1 MICICDPIGIVVILI
16 IIKVRYV
23 RYAWIL
29 GVFVLSCCLILLHTY
44 LRTDGLHLLFV
55 VVDRLDRTKERREK
69 ERWRRT
75 LHLPGGLLLGYV
87 STPSSLLYFISGE
100 GEWRFPPAPTQK
112 KEKKIRTDKTPLF
125 ILSPSQ
131 KSADLARVRDNQRRS
146 RARRKEY
153 LQELE
158 TKYWTCEQV
167 GVGASAEIQA
177 AARLVVN
184 ENKRL
189 RALLMKYGI
198 SSREINGEGEET
210 ASSVVENL
218 EAMLGKRRACGGG
231 SGGTGGRADV
241 VAAESCEKSLVAIRY
256 GHSQMPDRG
265 LRQLQMKGT
274 IPSPQSSGNVLRE
287 NGGSSAGNT
296 GVLQQQQQHS
306 EAHQQ
311 QQHQQQQFATLRHT
325 LPPQAPVPPQQ
336 NHTPMQSNT
345 HTYATTSASASSSA
359 STSSNPDHIYATTST
374 YSPGSSSSL
383 YGGNNNNNNYPDYY
397 YTQQHQNQQQN
408 HQHNDFFAHNN
419 LDIYSAAAA
428 AVPIPQHQ
436 QHQQQN
442 QHQQNQYQQQPN
454 DTASCRD
461 IADAIRCIRPS
472 LTLQELDE
480 EMGCHQL
487 CDADGGGGGGG
498 SSCGGGDGGN
508 GDCKVPHYKAFELMD
523 RLSN

>member
-1 MICICDPIGIVVILI
+1 M
-16 IIKVRYV
+16 
-23 RYAWIL
+23 
-29 GVFVLSCCLILLHTY
+29 
-44 LRTDGLHLLFV
+44 
-55 VVDRLDRTKERREK
+55 
-69 ERWRRT
+69 
-75 LHLPGGLLLGYV
+75 
-87 STPSSLLYFISGE
+87 
-100 GEWRFPPAPTQK
+100 
-112 KEKKIRTDKTPLF
+112 
-125 ILSPSQ
+125 
-131 KSADLARVRDNQRRS
+131 
-146 RARRKEY
+146 
-153 LQELE
+153 
-158 TKYWTCEQV
+158 
-167 GVGASAEIQA
+167 GASAEIQA

-231 SGGTGGRADV
+231 TGGRADV

-274 IPSPQSSGNVLRE
+274 IPSPQSSGNGLRE
-287 NGGSSAGNT
+287 NGGSLAGNT
-296 GVLQQQQQHS
+296 GVLQQQQQHG

-311 QQHQQQQFATLRHT
+311 QQHQQQEFAALRHPQ
-325 LPPQAPVPPQQ
+325 PPQAPLPPQQ

-345 HTYATTSASASSSA
+345 HTYATTSASASSS
-359 STSSNPDHIYATTST
+359 SSSNPEQIYATTST

-383 YGGNNNNNNYPDYY
+383 YGGNNNNNNNYPDYC
-397 YTQQHQNQQQN
+397 YTQQHQQQN

-419 LDIYSAAAA
+419 LDIYPAIAAA
-428 AVPIPQHQ
+428 AVPVPQHQ
-436 QHQQQN
+436 QQNQQN
-442 QHQQNQYQQQPN
+442 QHQQNQYQQQN
-454 DTASCRD
+454 TSASCRD

-487 CDADGGGGGGG
+487 CSGADSGGGGGG
-498 SSCGGGDGGN
+498 SSCGGGDGGGI

>member
-1 MICICDPIGIVVILI
+1 M
-16 IIKVRYV
+16 
-23 RYAWIL
+23 W
-29 GVFVLSCCLILLHTY
+29 
-44 LRTDGLHLLFV
+44 
-55 VVDRLDRTKERREK
+55 RL
-69 ERWRRT
+69 
-75 LHLPGGLLLGYV
+75 
-87 STPSSLLYFISGE
+87 
-100 GEWRFPPAPTQK
+100 PPTPTQK
-112 KEKKIRTDKTPLF
+112 KQKKIRTNKNTHF
-125 ILSPSQ
+125 LSFPSQ

-231 SGGTGGRADV
+231 SGGGGGE

-265 LRQLQMKGT
+265 LRQLQMRGT
-274 IPSPQSSGNVLRE
+274 IPSPQSSGNGLRE

-296 GVLQQQQQHS
+296 DVLQPQQQQQQHN

-311 QQHQQQQFATLRHT
+311 QQHHQQQFAALRHT
-325 LPPQAPVPPQQ
+325 QPPQAPLPPQQ
-336 NHTPMQSNT
+336 NHTPIQSNT
-345 HTYATTSASASSSA
+345 HTYATTSASASS

-383 YGGNNNNNNYPDYY
+383 YGGNNNNNNNNYPDYC

-408 HQHNDFFAHNN
+408 HQHNDFFVNNN
-419 LDIYSAAAA
+419 LDIYSAVA
-428 AVPIPQHQ
+428 AVVPVPQH
-436 QHQQQN
+436 QQN
-442 QHQQNQYQQQPN
+442 QHQQNQYQQSN
-454 DTASCRD
+454 TSASCRD

-487 CDADGGGGGGG
+487 CDADGGGGGGDG
-498 SSCGGGDGGN
+498 GGN

>member
-1 MICICDPIGIVVILI
+1 M
-16 IIKVRYV
+16 
-23 RYAWIL
+23 
-29 GVFVLSCCLILLHTY
+29 
-44 LRTDGLHLLFV
+44 
-55 VVDRLDRTKERREK
+55 DRSDRKRKKERKRK

-87 STPSSLLYFISGE
+87 STPSSYLLFPGRESGDSPQLQLQSKKNQSE
-100 GEWRFPPAPTQK
+100 LTKPFFP
-112 KEKKIRTDKTPLF
+112 
-125 ILSPSQ
+125 SPSQ

-231 SGGTGGRADV
+231 GTGGRADV

-274 IPSPQSSGNVLRE
+274 IPSPQSSGNGLRE
-287 NGGSSAGNT
+287 NGGSLAGNT
-296 GVLQQQQQHS
+296 GVLLQQQQHN
-306 EAHQQ
+306 EAQQ
-311 QQHQQQQFATLRHT
+311 QQQQQQFATLSHT
-325 LPPQAPVPPQQ
+325 QPPQAPLPPQQ
-336 NHTPMQSNT
+336 NHTSIQSNT
-345 HTYATTSASASSSA
+345 HTYATTSASVSSSST
-359 STSSNPDHIYATTST
+359 STSSNPDHIYAPTST

-383 YGGNNNNNNYPDYY
+383 YGGNNNNYHPDYC
-397 YTQQHQNQQQN
+397 YTQQQQN
-408 HQHNDFFAHNN
+408 HQHNDFFVNNN
-419 LDIYSAAAA
+419 LDIYSAVAAA

-436 QHQQQN
+436 QHQQ
-442 QHQQNQYQQQPN
+442 NQYPTNQQQPN
-454 DTASCRD
+454 TSASCRD

-498 SSCGGGDGGN
+498 GGN

>member
-1 MICICDPIGIVVILI
+1 M
-16 IIKVRYV
+16 
-23 RYAWIL
+23 
-29 GVFVLSCCLILLHTY
+29 
-44 LRTDGLHLLFV
+44 
-55 VVDRLDRTKERREK
+55 
-69 ERWRRT
+69 
-75 LHLPGGLLLGYV
+75 
-87 STPSSLLYFISGE
+87 
-100 GEWRFPPAPTQK
+100 WRFPPTPKQK
-112 KEKKIRTDKTPLF
+112 KKKIRTDKTTF
-125 ILSPSQ
+125 FFLSPSQ

-218 EAMLGKRRACGGG
+218 EAMMGKRRACGGG
-231 SGGTGGRADV
+231 SGTGGRTDV
-241 VAAESCEKSLVAIRY
+241 VAAESCEQSLVAIRY

-274 IPSPQSSGNVLRE
+274 IPSPQRSGNGLRE

-296 GVLQQQQQHS
+296 SVLLQQQHS

-311 QQHQQQQFATLRHT
+311 QHQQQQKQQFATLRHT
-325 LPPQAPVPPQQ
+325 QPPQAPLPPQQ
-336 NHTPMQSNT
+336 NHAPIQSNT
-345 HTYATTSASASSSA
+345 HTYATSASASSS
-359 STSSNPDHIYATTST
+359 STSSTSNPEQIYATTST

-383 YGGNNNNNNYPDYY
+383 YGGNNNNNYPDYC

-419 LDIYSAAAA
+419 LDIYSAVA
-428 AVPIPQHQ
+428 AVPVP

-442 QHQQNQYQQQPN
+442 QQQQNQYQQQPN
-454 DTASCRD
+454 NTASCRD

-487 CDADGGGGGGG
+487 CDAGGGGGG
-498 SSCGGGDGGN
+498 SSCDGGDGGI

>member
-1 MICICDPIGIVVILI
+1 MCGD
-16 IIKVRYV
+16 
-23 RYAWIL
+23 
-29 GVFVLSCCLILLHTY
+29 
-44 LRTDGLHLLFV
+44 
-55 VVDRLDRTKERREK
+55 
-69 ERWRRT
+69 
-75 LHLPGGLLLGYV
+75 
-87 STPSSLLYFISGE
+87 TPQLQLK
-100 GEWRFPPAPTQK
+100 RKKKNPP
-112 KEKKIRTDKTPLF
+112 IRTNKNTIF
-125 ILSPSQ
+125 VLSPSQ

-177 AARLVVN
+177 AARQVVN

-210 ASSVVENL
+210 ASSVVGNL
-218 EAMLGKRRACGGG
+218 EAMMGKRRACGSG
-231 SGGTGGRADV
+231 GGTGGRADV
-241 VAAESCEKSLVAIRY
+241 MAAESCEKSLVAIRY

-265 LRQLQMKGT
+265 LRQLQMRGT
-274 IPSPQSSGNVLRE
+274 IPSPQSSGNGLRE
-287 NGGSSAGNT
+287 NGGSLAGNT
-296 GVLQQQQQHS
+296 GVLQQQQQQQQQHN

-311 QQHQQQQFATLRHT
+311 QQHQQEQQQQFATLTHT
-325 LPPQAPVPPQQ
+325 LPPQAPLPPQQ
-336 NHTPMQSNT
+336 NHTPIHSNT
-345 HTYATTSASASSSA
+345 HTYATTSASASSSTL
-359 STSSNPDHIYATTST
+359 STSNPEQIYATTST

-383 YGGNNNNNNYPDYY
+383 YGGNSNNNNNYPDYC
-397 YTQQHQNQQQN
+397 YTQQQQN

-419 LDIYSAAAA
+419 LDIYSAVA
-428 AVPIPQHQ
+428 AVPVP

-442 QHQQNQYQQQPN
+442 QHQQNQYQQPN
-454 DTASCRD
+454 TSASCRD

-498 SSCGGGDGGN
+498 GSSCGGN

>member
-1 MICICDPIGIVVILI
+1 MAI
-16 IIKVRYV
+16 
-23 RYAWIL
+23 
-29 GVFVLSCCLILLHTY
+29 
-44 LRTDGLHLLFV
+44 
-55 VVDRLDRTKERREK
+55 
-69 ERWRRT
+69 
-75 LHLPGGLLLGYV
+75 
-87 STPSSLLYFISGE
+87 
-100 GEWRFPPAPTQK
+100 QK
-112 KEKKIRTDKTPLF
+112 KNNQSELTKPF
-125 ILSPSQ
+125 SFLSPSQ

-218 EAMLGKRRACGGG
+218 EAMMGKRRACGGG
-231 SGGTGGRADV
+231 TGGRADV
-241 VAAESCEKSLVAIRY
+241 MAAESCEKSLVAIRY

-265 LRQLQMKGT
+265 LRQLQIKGT
-274 IPSPQSSGNVLRE
+274 IPSPQSSGNGLRK
-287 NGGSSAGNT
+287 NGGSLAGNT
-296 GVLQQQQQHS
+296 GVLQQLQQQHS

-311 QQHQQQQFATLRHT
+311 QQHQQQHQQQFAALRHT
-325 LPPQAPVPPQQ
+325 QPPQAPLPPQQ
-336 NHTPMQSNT
+336 NHTPIQSNT
-345 HTYATTSASASSSA
+345 HTYATTSASASSS
-359 STSSNPDHIYATTST
+359 STSSTSNPEQIYATTST

-383 YGGNNNNNNYPDYY
+383 YGGGNNSNNNPDYC
-397 YTQQHQNQQQN
+397 YTQHHHHQQN

-428 AVPIPQHQ
+428 AVPVPHHQ
-436 QHQQQN
+436 
-442 QHQQNQYQQQPN
+442 QQNQYQQQPN
-454 DTASCRD
+454 NTASCRD

-487 CDADGGGGGGG
+487 CDADGGGGGG
-498 SSCGGGDGGN
+498 SSCGGGGGDGGI

>member
-1 MICICDPIGIVVILI
+1 M
-16 IIKVRYV
+16 
-23 RYAWIL
+23 
-29 GVFVLSCCLILLHTY
+29 
-44 LRTDGLHLLFV
+44 
-55 VVDRLDRTKERREK
+55 
-69 ERWRRT
+69 
-75 LHLPGGLLLGYV
+75 
-87 STPSSLLYFISGE
+87 
-100 GEWRFPPAPTQK
+100 
-112 KEKKIRTDKTPLF
+112 
-125 ILSPSQ
+125 
-131 KSADLARVRDNQRRS
+131 
-146 RARRKEY
+146 
-153 LQELE
+153 
-158 TKYWTCEQV
+158 
-167 GVGASAEIQA
+167 GASAEIQA

-198 SSREINGEGEET
+198 SSREIDGEGEET

-218 EAMLGKRRACGGG
+218 EAMMGKRRACGGG
-231 SGGTGGRADV
+231 SVGGGGRADV
-241 VAAESCEKSLVAIRY
+241 MAAESCEKSLVAIRY

-265 LRQLQMKGT
+265 LRQLQMRGT
-274 IPSPQSSGNVLRE
+274 IPSPRSSGNDLRE
-287 NGGSSAGNT
+287 NGASLAGNT

-325 LPPQAPVPPQQ
+325 QQPQAPLPPQQ
-336 NHTPMQSNT
+336 NHTPIQSNT

-359 STSSNPDHIYATTST
+359 STSSTSNPDHIYATTST

-383 YGGNNNNNNYPDYY
+383 YGGNNNNNNYPDYC
-397 YTQQHQNQQQN
+397 YTQQHQNHQQN

-428 AVPIPQHQ
+428 VPQHH
-436 QHQQQN
+436 QHQQN

-454 DTASCRD
+454 NTASCRD

-498 SSCGGGDGGN
+498 SSCGGGN

-523 RLSN
+523 RLSD

>member
-1 MICICDPIGIVVILI
+1 MAEDSTST
-16 IIKVRYV
+16 R
-23 RYAWIL
+23 RAST
-29 GVFVLSCCLILLHTY
+29 GVCWYTCTFSFYFVS
-44 LRTDGLHLLFV
+44 
-55 VVDRLDRTKERREK
+55 E
-69 ERWRRT
+69 
-75 LHLPGGLLLGYV
+75 
-87 STPSSLLYFISGE
+87 E
-100 GEWRFPPAPTQK
+100 GEWRFPQLQLKRK
-112 KEKKIRTDKTPLF
+112 KNQSKLTKTPFF

-231 SGGTGGRADV
+231 TGGRADV

-274 IPSPQSSGNVLRE
+274 IPSPQSSGNGLRE
-287 NGGSSAGNT
+287 NGGSLAGNT
-296 GVLQQQQQHS
+296 GVLQQQQQHG

-311 QQHQQQQFATLRHT
+311 QQHQQQEFAALRHPQ
-325 LPPQAPVPPQQ
+325 PPQAPLPPQQ

-345 HTYATTSASASSSA
+345 HTYATTSASASSS
-359 STSSNPDHIYATTST
+359 SSSNPEQIYATTST

-383 YGGNNNNNNYPDYY
+383 YGGNNNNNNNYPDYC
-397 YTQQHQNQQQN
+397 YTQQHHHQQQN

-419 LDIYSAAAA
+419 LDIYSAVAA
-428 AVPIPQHQ
+428 AVPIPQHHRHQ
-436 QHQQQN
+436 QQQN

-454 DTASCRD
+454 NTASCRD

-487 CDADGGGGGGG
+487 CDADGGGGGDG
-498 SSCGGGDGGN
+498 GGN

>member
-1 MICICDPIGIVVILI
+1 MLV
-16 IIKVRYV
+16 
-23 RYAWIL
+23 
-29 GVFVLSCCLILLHTY
+29 H
-44 LRTDGLHLLFV
+44 LHLLLLFYF
-55 VVDRLDRTKERREK
+55 R
-69 ERWRRT
+69 
-75 LHLPGGLLLGYV
+75 GGRV
-87 STPSSLLYFISGE
+87 AT
-100 GEWRFPPAPTQK
+100 TQK
-112 KEKKIRTDKTPLF
+112 KKKHSELTKNTLF
-125 ILSPSQ
+125 SLPPSQ

-265 LRQLQMKGT
+265 LRQLHMRGT
-274 IPSPQSSGNVLRE
+274 IPSPQSSGNGLRE
-287 NGGSSAGNT
+287 NGGSLAGNT

-311 QQHQQQQFATLRHT
+311 QQQQQQFAALRHT
-325 LPPQAPVPPQQ
+325 QQPQAPLPPQQ
-336 NHTPMQSNT
+336 NHNPIQSNT
-345 HTYATTSASASSSA
+345 HTYATTSASASSS
-359 STSSNPDHIYATTST
+359 STSSTSNPDHIYATTST

-383 YGGNNNNNNYPDYY
+383 YGGNKNYHPDYC
-397 YTQQHQNQQQN
+397 YTQQQQN

-419 LDIYSAAAA
+419 LDIYSAVAA
-428 AVPIPQHQ
+428 AVPVPQHQ
-436 QHQQQN
+436 QNQQQN
-442 QHQQNQYQQQPN
+442 QHQQNQYQQQQPN
-454 DTASCRD
+454 TSASCRD

-487 CDADGGGGGGG
+487 CDADGGGGGG
-498 SSCGGGDGGN
+498 SSCGGGNGGGN

>member
-1 MICICDPIGIVVILI
+1 MCGDSPQL
-16 IIKVRYV
+16 K
-23 RYAWIL
+23 A
-29 GVFVLSCCLILLHTY
+29 
-44 LRTDGLHLLFV
+44 
-55 VVDRLDRTKERREK
+55 
-69 ERWRRT
+69 
-75 LHLPGGLLLGYV
+75 
-87 STPSSLLYFISGE
+87 
-100 GEWRFPPAPTQK
+100 K
-112 KEKKIRTDKTPLF
+112 KKNQYELTKTPF
-125 ILSPSQ
+125 YFLSPSQ

-177 AARLVVN
+177 AARQVVN

-218 EAMLGKRRACGGG
+218 EAMMGKRRACGGG
-231 SGGTGGRADV
+231 SGGGGGGKADV

-274 IPSPQSSGNVLRE
+274 IPSPRSSGNGLRE
-287 NGGSSAGNT
+287 NGGSPAGNT
-296 GVLQQQQQHS
+296 GVLLQQQQQQQHN
-306 EAHQQ
+306 EADQQ
-311 QQHQQQQFATLRHT
+311 QQHQQQFTTLRHT
-325 LPPQAPVPPQQ
+325 QPPQAPLPPQQ

-345 HTYATTSASASSSA
+345 HTYATTSASASSSSA
-359 STSSNPDHIYATTST
+359 STSSNPEQIYATTST

-383 YGGNNNNNNYPDYY
+383 YGGNNNNNNNNYPDYY
-397 YTQQHQNQQQN
+397 YTQQHQNHHQQQN
-408 HQHNDFFAHNN
+408 HQHNDFFVNNN
-419 LDIYSAAAA
+419 LDIYSAVAA
-428 AVPIPQHQ
+428 AVPIPQHH
-436 QHQQQN
+436 QHQQN

-454 DTASCRD
+454 TSASCRD

-487 CDADGGGGGGG
+487 CDADGGGGG
-498 SSCGGGDGGN
+498 SSCGGNGGGN
-508 GDCKVPHYKAFELMD
+508 RDCKVPHYKAFELMD

>member
-1 MICICDPIGIVVILI
+1 MAEDSTST
-16 IIKVRYV
+16 R
-23 RYAWIL
+23 RAST
-29 GVFVLSCCLILLHTY
+29 GVCWYTFFLL
-44 LRTDGLHLLFV
+44 V
-55 VVDRLDRTKERREK
+55 
-69 ERWRRT
+69 
-75 LHLPGGLLLGYV
+75 
-87 STPSSLLYFISGE
+87 ISGE
-100 GEWRFPPAPTQK
+100 GEWRFPPTPTQK
-112 KEKKIRTDKTPLF
+112 KEKEEKIRTNKNTFFLPF
-125 ILSPSQ
+125 PSQ

-198 SSREINGEGEET
+198 SSWEINGEGEET

-218 EAMLGKRRACGGG
+218 EAMMGKRRACG
-231 SGGTGGRADV
+231 SGGTGGKADV
-241 VAAESCEKSLVAIRY
+241 MAAESCEQSLVAIRY

-274 IPSPQSSGNVLRE
+274 IPSPQSSGNGLRE
-287 NGGSSAGNT
+287 NGGSLAGNT
-296 GVLQQQQQHS
+296 GVLQQQQQQQQQHS

-311 QQHQQQQFATLRHT
+311 QQQQHQQQFAALTHPQ
-325 LPPQAPVPPQQ
+325 PPQAPLPPQQ

-345 HTYATTSASASSSA
+345 HTYATTSASASSS
-359 STSSNPDHIYATTST
+359 STSSISNPEQIYAPTST

-383 YGGNNNNNNYPDYY
+383 YGGNNNNNNPDYC
-397 YTQQHQNQQQN
+397 YTQQQHHQQQN

-419 LDIYSAAAA
+419 LDIYSAV
-428 AVPIPQHQ
+428 VPVPQHQ
-436 QHQQQN
+436 QNQQQN
-442 QHQQNQYQQQPN
+442 QQQQNQYQQQPN
-454 DTASCRD
+454 TSASCRD
-461 IADAIRCIRPS
+461 IANAIRCIRPS

-487 CDADGGGGGGG
+487 CDADGGGGGGSYSG
-498 SSCGGGDGGN
+498 NGGNGGGI

>member
-1 MICICDPIGIVVILI
+1 MAEDSTST
-16 IIKVRYV
+16 R
-23 RYAWIL
+23 RAST
-29 GVFVLSCCLILLHTY
+29 GVCHFTFTFS
-44 LRTDGLHLLFV
+44 F
-55 VVDRLDRTKERREK
+55 
-69 ERWRRT
+69 
-75 LHLPGGLLLGYV
+75 
-87 STPSSLLYFISGE
+87 YFISEE
-100 GEWRFPPAPTQK
+100 GEWRQLKRNK
-112 KEKKIRTDKTPLF
+112 KQSELTKNTF
-125 ILSPSQ
+125 FSLSPSQ

-218 EAMLGKRRACGGG
+218 EAMMGKRRACGGG
-231 SGGTGGRADV
+231 SGGE
-241 VAAESCEKSLVAIRY
+241 VAAESCEKSLLAIRY

-274 IPSPQSSGNVLRE
+274 IPSPQSSGNGLRE
-287 NGGSSAGNT
+287 NGGSLAGNT
-296 GVLQQQQQHS
+296 SVLLQQQQQQHS

-311 QQHQQQQFATLRHT
+311 QQQHHQQQFATLRHT
-325 LPPQAPVPPQQ
+325 QQPQAPLPPQQ

-345 HTYATTSASASSSA
+345 HTYATTSASASSS
-359 STSSNPDHIYATTST
+359 STSSISNPEQIYATTST

-383 YGGNNNNNNYPDYY
+383 YGGNNNNNNNYPDYC

-408 HQHNDFFAHNN
+408 HQHNDFFAHIN
-419 LDIYSAAAA
+419 LDIYSATAA

-436 QHQQQN
+436 QQN
-442 QHQQNQYQQQPN
+442 QHQTNQYQQQPN
-454 DTASCRD
+454 TSASCRD
-461 IADAIRCIRPS
+461 IANAIRCIRPS

-487 CDADGGGGGGG
+487 CGADGGGGNHG
-498 SSCGGGDGGN
+498 GGN

>member
-1 MICICDPIGIVVILI
+1 M
-16 IIKVRYV
+16 
-23 RYAWIL
+23 
-29 GVFVLSCCLILLHTY
+29 
-44 LRTDGLHLLFV
+44 
-55 VVDRLDRTKERREK
+55 
-69 ERWRRT
+69 
-75 LHLPGGLLLGYV
+75 
-87 STPSSLLYFISGE
+87 
-100 GEWRFPPAPTQK
+100 WRFPPTPTQK
-112 KEKKIRTDKTPLF
+112 KEEKRQSELTKTLLF
-125 ILSPSQ
+125 FLSPSQ

-265 LRQLQMKGT
+265 LRQLQMRGT
-274 IPSPQSSGNVLRE
+274 IPSPQSSGNGLRK
-287 NGGSSAGNT
+287 NGGSLAGNT
-296 GVLQQQQQHS
+296 GVLQQQQQQQQHN
-306 EAHQQ
+306 EAQQ
-311 QQHQQQQFATLRHT
+311 QQQQQQFATLRHT
-325 LPPQAPVPPQQ
+325 LPPQAPLPPQQ
-336 NHTPMQSNT
+336 NHTPIQSNT
-345 HTYATTSASASSSA
+345 HTYATTSASASSS
-359 STSSNPDHIYATTST
+359 STSSTSKPEQIYATTST

-383 YGGNNNNNNYPDYY
+383 YGGNNNNYPDYC
-397 YTQQHQNQQQN
+397 YTRNQNQQQN

-419 LDIYSAAAA
+419 LDIYSAVAA

-436 QHQQQN
+436 Q
-442 QHQQNQYQQQPN
+442 NQYQQNQQQQPN
-454 DTASCRD
+454 NTASCRD
-461 IADAIRCIRPS
+461 IADAIRCIRPT

-487 CDADGGGGGGG
+487 CDADGGGGGDG
-498 SSCGGGDGGN
+498 GGN

>member
-1 MICICDPIGIVVILI
+1 MAIPP
-16 IIKVRYV
+16 K
-23 RYAWIL
+23 
-29 GVFVLSCCLILLHTY
+29 S
-44 LRTDGLHLLFV
+44 
-55 VVDRLDRTKERREK
+55 KER
-69 ERWRRT
+69 
-75 LHLPGGLLLGYV
+75 
-87 STPSSLLYFISGE
+87 
-100 GEWRFPPAPTQK
+100 K
-112 KEKKIRTDKTPLF
+112 KKPIRTDKNTLF
-125 ILSPSQ
+125 FLSPSQ

-218 EAMLGKRRACGGG
+218 EAMMGKRRACGGG
-231 SGGTGGRADV
+231 SGGTGGRGRGDV

-265 LRQLQMKGT
+265 LRQLQMRGS
-274 IPSPQSSGNVLRE
+274 IPSPQSSGNGLRE
-287 NGGSSAGNT
+287 NGGSLAGNT
-296 GVLQQQQQHS
+296 GVLLQQQHS

-325 LPPQAPVPPQQ
+325 QPPQAPLPPQQ

-345 HTYATTSASASSSA
+345 HTYATTSASASSS
-359 STSSNPDHIYATTST
+359 SSSNPDHIYATTST

-383 YGGNNNNNNYPDYY
+383 YGGNNNNNNYPDYC
-397 YTQQHQNQQQN
+397 YTQQQQN

-419 LDIYSAAAA
+419 LDIYSAVAA
-428 AVPIPQHQ
+428 AVPIPQHE
-436 QHQQQN
+436 QH
-442 QHQQNQYQQQPN
+442 QHQQNQQYQQPN
-454 DTASCRD
+454 TSASCRD

-487 CDADGGGGGGG
+487 CDAGGGGGG
-498 SSCGGGDGGN
+498 SSCDGGDGGI

>member
-1 MICICDPIGIVVILI
+1 M
-16 IIKVRYV
+16 
-23 RYAWIL
+23 
-29 GVFVLSCCLILLHTY
+29 
-44 LRTDGLHLLFV
+44 
-55 VVDRLDRTKERREK
+55 
-69 ERWRRT
+69 
-75 LHLPGGLLLGYV
+75 
-87 STPSSLLYFISGE
+87 
-100 GEWRFPPAPTQK
+100 WRFPQLKRK
-112 KEKKIRTDKTPLF
+112 KKNQSELTKTPLF

-218 EAMLGKRRACGGG
+218 EEMLGKRRACGGG
-231 SGGTGGRADV
+231 RTDV
-241 VAAESCEKSLVAIRY
+241 MAAESCEKSLVAVRY

-274 IPSPQSSGNVLRE
+274 IPSPQSSGNGLRE
-287 NGGSSAGNT
+287 NGGSSAGDT
-296 GVLQQQQQHS
+296 GVLLQQQQHN
-306 EAHQQ
+306 EAQQ
-311 QQHQQQQFATLRHT
+311 QQQQQQFATLRHT
-325 LPPQAPVPPQQ
+325 QQPQAPLPPQQ

-345 HTYATTSASASSSA
+345 HTYATTSASASSSSS
-359 STSSNPDHIYATTST
+359 STTSNPEQIYATTST

-383 YGGNNNNNNYPDYY
+383 YGGNNNNNNNYPDYC
-397 YTQQHQNQQQN
+397 YTQQHHHQQQN

-428 AVPIPQHQ
+428 IPIPQHH

-454 DTASCRD
+454 NTASCRD

-487 CDADGGGGGGG
+487 CGDADGGGGGG
-498 SSCGGGDGGN
+498 SSCGGGNSGGD

>member
-1 MICICDPIGIVVILI
+1 MCGDSPQLQL
-16 IIKVRYV
+16 KR
-23 RYAWIL
+23 
-29 GVFVLSCCLILLHTY
+29 
-44 LRTDGLHLLFV
+44 
-55 VVDRLDRTKERREK
+55 
-69 ERWRRT
+69 
-75 LHLPGGLLLGYV
+75 
-87 STPSSLLYFISGE
+87 
-100 GEWRFPPAPTQK
+100 K
-112 KEKKIRTDKTPLF
+112 KKPIRTDKNTLF
-125 ILSPSQ
+125 PLSPSQ

-177 AARLVVN
+177 AARQVVN

-210 ASSVVENL
+210 ASSSVVENL
-218 EAMLGKRRACGGG
+218 EAMLGKRRACGSG
-231 SGGTGGRADV
+231 SGGTGGRGDV

-274 IPSPQSSGNVLRE
+274 IPSPQSSGNGLRE
-287 NGGSSAGNT
+287 NGGSLAGNT
-296 GVLQQQQQHS
+296 SVLQQQQQHS

-311 QQHQQQQFATLRHT
+311 QQHQQQFATLRHT
-325 LPPQAPVPPQQ
+325 LPSQAPLPPQQ
-336 NHTPMQSNT
+336 NHAPIQSNT
-345 HTYATTSASASSSA
+345 HIYATASASASSS

-383 YGGNNNNNNYPDYY
+383 YGGNNNNNNYPDYC
-397 YTQQHQNQQQN
+397 YTQNHQQQQN
-408 HQHNDFFAHNN
+408 HQHNDFFVNNN

-428 AVPIPQHQ
+428 VPQHH
-436 QHQQQN
+436 QHQQN

-454 DTASCRD
+454 TSASCRD

-498 SSCGGGDGGN
+498 GSSCGGNGGGN

>member
-1 MICICDPIGIVVILI
+1 MAIPPN
-16 IIKVRYV
+16 
-23 RYAWIL
+23 
-29 GVFVLSCCLILLHTY
+29 SNS
-44 LRTDGLHLLFV
+44 
-55 VVDRLDRTKERREK
+55 KER
-69 ERWRRT
+69 
-75 LHLPGGLLLGYV
+75 
-87 STPSSLLYFISGE
+87 
-100 GEWRFPPAPTQK
+100 K
-112 KEKKIRTDKTPLF
+112 KKPIRTDKKPPFL
-125 ILSPSQ
+125 LSPSQ

-198 SSREINGEGEET
+198 SSREINGEGEEE

-231 SGGTGGRADV
+231 RADV
-241 VAAESCEKSLVAIRY
+241 MAAESCEKSLVAVRY

-274 IPSPQSSGNVLRE
+274 IPSPQSSGNGLRE
-287 NGGSSAGNT
+287 NGGSSAGDT
-296 GVLQQQQQHS
+296 GVLLQQQQYN
-306 EAHQQ
+306 EAQQ
-311 QQHQQQQFATLRHT
+311 QQQQQQFATLRHT
-325 LPPQAPVPPQQ
+325 QQPQAPLPPQQ

-345 HTYATTSASASSSA
+345 HTYATTSASASSSSSS
-359 STSSNPDHIYATTST
+359 STTSNPEQIYATTST

-383 YGGNNNNNNYPDYY
+383 YGGNNNNNNNYPDYC
-397 YTQQHQNQQQN
+397 YTQQHHHQQQN
-408 HQHNDFFAHNN
+408 HQHNDFFAHND

-428 AVPIPQHQ
+428 IPIPQHH

-454 DTASCRD
+454 NTASCRD

-487 CDADGGGGGGG
+487 CDADCGGGG
-498 SSCGGGDGGN
+498 SSCGGGDGGGN

>member
-1 MICICDPIGIVVILI
+1 MAI
-16 IIKVRYV
+16 
-23 RYAWIL
+23 
-29 GVFVLSCCLILLHTY
+29 
-44 LRTDGLHLLFV
+44 
-55 VVDRLDRTKERREK
+55 
-69 ERWRRT
+69 
-75 LHLPGGLLLGYV
+75 
-87 STPSSLLYFISGE
+87 
-100 GEWRFPPAPTQK
+100 PPNS
-112 KEKKIRTDKTPLF
+112 KEKKTIRTDKTTFFLPF
-125 ILSPSQ
+125 PSQ

-210 ASSVVENL
+210 ASSSVVENL

-231 SGGTGGRADV
+231 GGGGGGRGDV

-274 IPSPQSSGNVLRE
+274 IPSPQSSGNGLRK
-287 NGGSSAGNT
+287 NGGSLAGNT

-306 EAHQQ
+306 EAQQQQ
-311 QQHQQQQFATLRHT
+311 QQHQQQQQFAALRHT
-325 LPPQAPVPPQQ
+325 QPPQAPLPPQQ
-336 NHTPMQSNT
+336 NHTPIQSNT
-345 HTYATTSASASSSA
+345 HTYATTSASASSS
-359 STSSNPDHIYATTST
+359 STSSSSNPDHIYATTST

-383 YGGNNNNNNYPDYY
+383 YGGNNNNNYPDYC
-397 YTQQHQNQQQN
+397 YTQQHHHHQQN

-419 LDIYSAAAA
+419 LDIYSATAA

-436 QHQQQN
+436 QQNQQN
-442 QHQQNQYQQQPN
+442 QQQQNQYQQQPN
-454 DTASCRD
+454 TSASCRD

-487 CDADGGGGGGG
+487 CGDAGGGGGGGG
-498 SSCGGGDGGN
+498 SSCGGGNGSGN

>member
-1 MICICDPIGIVVILI
+1 M
-16 IIKVRYV
+16 
-23 RYAWIL
+23 
-29 GVFVLSCCLILLHTY
+29 
-44 LRTDGLHLLFV
+44 
-55 VVDRLDRTKERREK
+55 
-69 ERWRRT
+69 
-75 LHLPGGLLLGYV
+75 
-87 STPSSLLYFISGE
+87 
-100 GEWRFPPAPTQK
+100 
-112 KEKKIRTDKTPLF
+112 
-125 ILSPSQ
+125 
-131 KSADLARVRDNQRRS
+131 
-146 RARRKEY
+146 
-153 LQELE
+153 
-158 TKYWTCEQV
+158 
-167 GVGASAEIQA
+167 GASAEIQA

-218 EAMLGKRRACGGG
+218 EAMMGKRRACGGG

-274 IPSPQSSGNVLRE
+274 IPSPQSSGNGLRE
-287 NGGSSAGNT
+287 NGGSPAGNT
-296 GVLQQQQQHS
+296 DVLQQQQQQQQHN

-311 QQHQQQQFATLRHT
+311 QQQHHQQQFAALRHT
-325 LPPQAPVPPQQ
+325 QLPQAPLPPQQ
-336 NHTPMQSNT
+336 NHTPIQSNT
-345 HTYATTSASASSSA
+345 HTYATTSASASSS
-359 STSSNPDHIYATTST
+359 STSSTSNPDHIYATTST

-383 YGGNNNNNNYPDYY
+383 YGGNNNNYPDYC

-419 LDIYSAAAA
+419 LDIYSATAAA

-436 QHQQQN
+436 QHQQN

-454 DTASCRD
+454 TSASCRD

-487 CDADGGGGGGG
+487 CDADGGGGGG
-498 SSCGGGDGGN
+498 SSCGGGDGGGN